1 MALNRGAPPVD
12 ACDFLGGS
20 FRVLILILLIILIP
34 IWMLVVLVKA
44 QSDRGCTKEI
54 RF

>member
-20 FRVLILILLIILIP
+20 FRVLILILLIILLP
-34 IWMLVVLVKA
+34 NF
-44 QSDRGCTKEI
+44 DDGGFYEG
-54 RF
+54 